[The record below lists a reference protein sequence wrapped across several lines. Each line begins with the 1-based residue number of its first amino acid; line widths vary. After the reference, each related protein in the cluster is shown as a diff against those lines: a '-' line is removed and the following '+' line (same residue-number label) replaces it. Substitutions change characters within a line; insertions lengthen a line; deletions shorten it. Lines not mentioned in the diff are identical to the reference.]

1 MKYLSSFLLAVY
13 VLFFGPAFLCADEA
27 EMNDFRSGYAVF
39 NNYHEIDEDSGF
51 EYWHSFAYSNRTD
64 TSLTGMAGQYTAV
77 PGEGAM
83 GTSVY
88 GVVHWSS
95 FSGVYPTIIF
105 DSETVVNGAY
115 FTNNMYAYDSMTE
128 GDDFTDP
135 FDEDDWLEVTVTGLD
150 AQGNETGS
158 VSFYLAE
165 NGFIQDQWKWVNLD
179 ELNAVKSLKFSMA
192 SSDTGEWG
200 MNTPAYFCIDG
211 IDDQIYFA
219 DLSLES
225 ESYWNGESPDDSDDT
240 DDSDDSSSDT
250 CFISSLKGMRK

>member
-1 MKYLSSFLLAVY
+1 
-13 VLFFGPAFLCADEA
+13 
-27 EMNDFRSGYAVF
+27 
-39 NNYHEIDEDSGF
+39 
-51 EYWHSFAYSNRTD
+51 
-64 TSLTGMAGQYTAV
+64 
-77 PGEGAM
+77 
-83 GTSVY
+83 
-88 GVVHWSS
+88 
-95 FSGVYPTIIF
+95 
-105 DSETVVNGAY
+105 VNGAY
-115 FTNNMYAYDSMTE
+115 FTNNMYAYHSMTE

-179 ELNAVKSLKFSMA
+179 ELNVVKTLKFSMA
-192 SSDTGEWG
+192 SSDTGDWG

-211 IDDQIYFA
+211 IDDQMYFD

-250 CFISSLKGMRK
+250 CFISSLKGMGK